1 MKVRPCCALTLMGS
15 EMQLTPWQVLQ
26 ERWLSVQQTPA
37 HEHPLSPCMSI
48 CTMNDST
55 GECVGC
61 LRTLDEIGCWSFAS
75 PQVQHRIWARLGERI
90 SHNDT
95 KPQGLP

>member
-1 MKVRPCCALTLMGS
+1 MGS

-26 ERWLSVQQTPA
+26 ERWLSAQQTPA

-61 LRTLDEIGCWSFAS
+61 LRTLDEVAHWSIYTPAEQRGVWHRLS
-75 PQVQHRIWARLGERI
+75 QRIQQHFQQA
-90 SHNDT
+90 
-95 KPQGLP
+95 